1 MALLCIGC
9 ALGLIF
15 SSLALYVSGTHNA
28 TNVTNNY
35 GSMLAKATAARSSDA
50 AFHQDLIGMR
60 AVLQDATEYSNVRIA
75 TVHDVENKLLVQAGD
90 FPYFKHKDD
99 QSFTSPITQHDNIA
113 GYVTVIIAAPSIF
126 PLEILTLIYAL
137 IAFTSISVVILL
149 SRSGCISCHWSKEQV
164 KESLHAKFSSYIPPE
179 LSSPNT
185 SHTYPVTTF
194 SAFTLIHIK
203 NIQTIKQQLNGENF
217 RNTLKIMDDIVED
230 VMSLYGGIEFQ
241 WNMDHYKLTLNS
253 RESQS
258 EAIFHAICCA
268 YLISEIASTI
278 NNIPLDIATLVSLNE
293 QHNNDMLLP
302 RAKLAITSE
311 AAAESSLNAR
321 LKLTEN
327 NTEKGQKLVSEFVQP
342 YKGLLDNQRAQL
354 LD

>member
-1 MALLCIGC
+1 
-9 ALGLIF
+9 
-15 SSLALYVSGTHNA
+15 
-28 TNVTNNY
+28 
-35 GSMLAKATAARSSDA
+35 MLAKATAARSSDA

-60 AVLQDATEYSNVRIA
+60 AVLQDATQYYNVRIA

-99 QSFTSPITQHDNIA
+99 QSFTSPITQYDNIA
-113 GYVTVIIAAPSIF
+113 GYVTVIISVPSIF
-126 PLEILTLIYAL
+126 PLEILALIYVL
-137 IAFTSISVVILL
+137 IGIASISVVISI
-149 SRSGCISCHWSKEQV
+149 SRSGCISCYWSKEQV

-179 LSSPNT
+179 PSPEPENVSNT
-185 SHTYPVTTF
+185 HSTIF

-230 VMSLYGGIEFQ
+230 VMRLYGGVEFQ
-241 WNMDHYKLTLNS
+241 WNIDHYKLTLSS

-268 YLISEIASTI
+268 YLISEIASTV
-278 NNIPLDIATLVSLNE
+278 NNIPLNIATLVSLNE
-293 QHNNDMLLP
+293 QSNNDTLLP
-302 RAKLAITSE
+302 REKLAITSE
-311 AAAESSLNAR
+311 AAAESVLNAR
-321 LKLTEN
+321 LKLTDSH
-327 NTEKGQKLVSEFVQP
+327 TEQGQKLVSEFVQP

-354 LD
+354 LG